1 MTGLTDSITEAR
13 TGVTD
18 VKLFIDGKFFIVFLE
33 AQDLNFFF
41 LAFFNFGMWIYKK
54 S

>member
-18 VKLFIDGKFFIVFLE
+18 VKLFIDGKFLS
-33 AQDLNFFF
+33 L
-41 LAFFNFGMWIYKK
+41 